1 MFSLEKF
8 YEVVYENLLAP
19 LHVDY
24 MGFTRFGSSD
34 PSETFYKNHREN
46 AWCPY
51 SRVVVA
57 YDQEPIHT
65 QLASGLWNP
74 QLLPDNEIYDVWR
87 RELEGRYHH
96 QGMRHWTPDFCVF
109 ANSEHS
115 EEKRRFVDQLG
126 YHDWYYFFHGFA
138 ALDWYGNIPYRTPID
153 QYSRLFITF
162 NNLYTKK
169 RSYRLTLV
177 AELLARGLAP
187 SGHISMNQQD
197 IAGKISSEIFDSRS
211 EIHPAD
217 KKMIFQTMLPEPPRL
232 VIDTDQPDGT
242 LSADDNLE
250 TLCRG
255 LWHIVTE
262 TIYYDDK
269 RHLTEKI
276 FKPIVAR
283 RPFILAAA
291 PGNLAYLR
299 SYGFQTFDQWIDE
312 RYDDE
317 PDPGIRMRMI
327 VDQVERLCRLS
338 DWDRDAMYRGMQ
350 PVLQHNYQW
359 FYGGGFRGMIT
370 DELVDNFRRCVIRHN
385 AGRQSSDAN
394 WIDHS
399 HMDWA
404 DIRRRLSY

>member
-1 MFSLEKF
+1 M
-8 YEVVYENLLAP
+8 
-19 LHVDY
+19 
-24 MGFTRFGSSD
+24 
-34 PSETFYKNHREN
+34 
-46 AWCPY
+46 
-51 SRVVVA
+51 
-57 YDQEPIHT
+57 
-65 QLASGLWNP
+65 
-74 QLLPDNEIYDVWR
+74 
-87 RELEGRYHH
+87 
-96 QGMRHWTPDFCVF
+96 
-109 ANSEHS
+109 
-115 EEKRRFVDQLG
+115 
-126 YHDWYYFFHGFA
+126 
-138 ALDWYGNIPYRTPID
+138 
-153 QYSRLFITF
+153 
-162 NNLYTKK
+162 
-169 RSYRLTLV
+169 
-177 AELLARGLAP
+177 
-187 SGHISMNQQD
+187 
-197 IAGKISSEIFDSRS
+197 
-211 EIHPAD
+211 
-217 KKMIFQTMLPEPPRL
+217 
-232 VIDTDQPDGT
+232 
-242 LSADDNLE
+242 
-250 TLCRG
+250 
-255 LWHIVTE
+255 
-262 TIYYDDK
+262 
-269 RHLTEKI
+269 
-276 FKPIVAR
+276 AR